1 MTLPRATRGVGVDVG
16 GTFTDLV
23 AIDASGTLDVRKVLS
38 TPADQSEAVVLALES
53 YDPSEIERI
62 VHGTT
67 VATNALLERRGARV
81 VLCATKGFT
90 DVIALRRQDRAS
102 LYDLTIH
109 HPAPLVDRR
118 SVVAVDERISPDGI
132 VTPLTETEATRVVE
146 RAVSLEPDIVAICLL
161 HAYADPSH
169 EQRLREAFTTRAPHL
184 DVVVSSDV
192 FPEIREFERTT
203 TTVAEAYL
211 RPRVRQY
218 LERLSERLEAK
229 RFPAPSVMT
238 SSGGM
243 RPAREAA
250 RTAAQLALSG
260 PAGGVVG
267 AAAVLARLEIDRALT
282 IDIGGTS
289 ADVGLILDRLPRIE
303 PGGSIA
309 GVPISLPRVLVET
322 VSAGGG
328 SIAWVDDGGALR
340 VGPRSAGAVP
350 GPVAFGRGGTQ
361 PTVTDAHIVL
371 GRIRDARLSGGITLD
386 SAAAYAAVEALSRQL
401 GESVERVAAAI
412 VAIADAAMAR
422 ALRRVSVER
431 GVDPRECTL
440 VAFGGG
446 GPLHGCG
453 LADQI
458 GATRVLVPPHAGVL
472 SAVGLAMARERRDAM
487 TSVMA
492 LADTLDGRTIA
503 SMGATLRARIDAPRG
518 WSHTTT
524 VRARYAGQGH
534 ELDIDHE
541 AWTDAALT
549 RLRFEVL
556 HEGLFGYTLDRPV
569 ELVSARH
576 AASGDSRDV
585 RFARTGADVRWDD
598 ACPVDTGGPLTKT
611 VDGPVSIVLPDATLY
626 VAAGWR
632 ATALGIGGWM
642 LERIST

>member
-1 MTLPRATRGVGVDVG
+1 M
-16 GTFTDLV
+16 
-23 AIDASGTLDVRKVLS
+23 LS
-38 TPADQSEAVVLALES
+38 TPADQSEAVAIALES
-53 YDPSEIERI
+53 FDASLVERI

-81 VLCATKGFT
+81 VLCAT
-90 DVIALRRQDRAS
+90 RAS
-102 LYDLTIH
+102 PTSSRSAGRIAAALYDLSVH
-109 HPAPLVDRR
+109 HPRPLVDRD
-118 SVVAVDERISPDGI
+118 SVVAVEERISPDG
-132 VTPLTETEATRVVE
+132 VVVPLSETEADRVVA
-146 RAVSLEPDIVAICLL
+146 RALELKPDIVAICLL

-169 EQRLREAFTTRAPHL
+169 EQRLREAFTRRAPDL
-184 DVVVSSDV
+184 DVVLSSKI

-211 RPRVRQY
+211 RPRVGEY
-218 LERLSERLEAK
+218 LRKLSERLEAK
-229 RFPAPSVMT
+229 AFVQPSVMT

-267 AAAVLARLEIDRALT
+267 AAAVLARLAIDKALT

-289 ADVGLILDRLPRIE
+289 ADVGLILDRHPLVE

-309 GVPISLPRVLVET
+309 GVPIALPRVLVET

-328 SIAWVDDGGALR
+328 SIAWIDDGGALR

-371 GRIRDARLSGGITLD
+371 GTIRGARLSGGITLD
-386 SAAAYAAVEALSRQL
+386 RNAARAAVETLARQL
-401 GESVERVAAAI
+401 DESVERVATAI
-412 VAIADAAMAR
+412 IATADAAMAR

-431 GVDPRECTL
+431 GVNPRDCTL

-458 GATRVLVPPHAGVL
+458 GAARVLVPPHAGVL
-472 SAVGLAMARERRDAM
+472 SAVGLAVARERREAM
-487 TSVMA
+487 MSVMEV
-492 LADTLDGRTIA
+492 ADEMDSGRLE
-503 SMGATLRARIDAPRG
+503 SIDAALRVRVDAPPA
-518 WSHTTT
+518 WTHETT

-534 ELDIDHE
+534 ELDIDLE
-541 AWTDAALT
+541 ERTGAGLT
-549 RLRFEVL
+549 RMKFQAM
-556 HEGLFGYTLDRPV
+556 HETLFGYRLDRQV

-576 AASGDSRDV
+576 ASTGERRDV
-585 RFARTGADVRWDD
+585 SFARSGPPVPWDIT
-598 ACPVDTGGPLTKT
+598 APVDTGGPLSAR
-611 VDGPVSIVLPDATLY
+611 VDGPASIALPDATLY
-626 VAAGWR
+626 VAPGWR
-632 ATALGIGGWM
+632 ATALEIGGWM
-642 LERIST
+642 LERDSK